1 MDKNKVQKIYSRNI
15 PKIPKIK
22 YLKMNNDNNI
32 DKRKIRKIVKI
43 IVVLT
48 IACMIVNSVINIVE
62 PIIDLQSVIMA
73 KSVATKVS
81 NEQSK
86 KVMEDYQYE
95 DLVNITKDN
104 KGNITMISA
113 NVTTVNKMVSDISTK
128 IQKELDEIENTKMY
142 IRLGTFTGS
151 KMLAGR
157 GPKVEIIIFAIGDVQ
172 TELKSEFKA
181 AGINQTIHRIYLE
194 LKTNVVILT
203 PINNLQ
209 EEITTQVLLA
219 EGVIIGEIPSTYYNL
234 EGITKENVVDLIE

>member
-1 MDKNKVQKIYSRNI
+1 MDKGKIQKIYSRRI
-15 PKIPKIK
+15 PRIKYFKGNNEDNNDKQKIK
-22 YLKMNNDNNI
+22 
-32 DKRKIRKIVKI
+32 KILKI
-43 IVVLT
+43 IIVLT
-48 IACMIVNSVINIVE
+48 IAFMIVNSVINIIE

-73 KSVATKVS
+73 KSVATRIT

-86 KVMEDYQYE
+86 KVMEKYQYE
-95 DLVNITKDN
+95 DLVNITKDSN
-104 KGNITMISA
+104 GNITMISA
-113 NVTTVNKMVSDISTK
+113 NVTTVNKMIADISTK
-128 IQKELDEIENTKMY
+128 IQKELDEVENTKMY

-157 GPKVEIIIFAIGDVQ
+157 GPKVEIIIFGIGDVQ

-209 EEITTQVLLA
+209 EEISTQVLLA
-219 EGVIIGEIPSTYYNL
+219 EGVIIEEIPSTYYNL
-234 EGITKENVVDLIE
+234 EGISKDNAIDLIE

>member
-48 IACMIVNSVINIVE
+48 IAFMIVNSVINIVE

-86 KVMEDYQYE
+86 KVMEDYQY
-95 DLVNITKDN
+95 
-104 KGNITMISA
+104 
-113 NVTTVNKMVSDISTK
+113 
-128 IQKELDEIENTKMY
+128 
-142 IRLGTFTGS
+142 
-151 KMLAGR
+151 
-157 GPKVEIIIFAIGDVQ
+157 
-172 TELKSEFKA
+172 
-181 AGINQTIHRIYLE
+181 
-194 LKTNVVILT
+194 
-203 PINNLQ
+203 
-209 EEITTQVLLA
+209 
-219 EGVIIGEIPSTYYNL
+219 
-234 EGITKENVVDLIE
+234 VDLFRLL

>member
-43 IVVLT
+43 IVALT
-48 IACMIVNSVINIVE
+48 IDFMIVNSVTNIVE

-95 DLVNITKDN
+95 DLVNITKD
-104 KGNITMISA
+104 
-113 NVTTVNKMVSDISTK
+113 K
-128 IQKELDEIENTKMY
+128 IYQAEQILSNGSIYYLVMNDKNENA
-142 IRLGTFTGS
+142 L
-151 KMLAGR
+151 
-157 GPKVEIIIFAIGDVQ
+157 
-172 TELKSEFKA
+172 LKSPK
-181 AGINQTIHRIYLE
+181 
-194 LKTNVVILT
+194 NV
-203 PINNLQ
+203 
-209 EEITTQVLLA
+209 
-219 EGVIIGEIPSTYYNL
+219 
-234 EGITKENVVDLIE
+234 

>member
-1 MDKNKVQKIYSRNI
+1 
-15 PKIPKIK
+15 
-22 YLKMNNDNNI
+22 
-32 DKRKIRKIVKI
+32 
-43 IVVLT
+43 
-48 IACMIVNSVINIVE
+48 MIVNSVINIIE

-73 KSVATKVS
+73 KSVATRIT

-86 KVMEDYQYE
+86 KVMEKYQYE
-95 DLVNITKDN
+95 DLVNITKDSN
-104 KGNITMISA
+104 GNITMISA
-113 NVTTVNKMVSDISTK
+113 NVTTVNKMIADISTK
-128 IQKELDEIENTKMY
+128 KYKKELDEVENTKMY

-157 GPKVEIIIFAIGDVQ
+157 GPKVEIIIFGIGDVQ

-209 EEITTQVLLA
+209 EEISTQVLLA

-234 EGITKENVVDLIE
+234 EGNFKR

>member
-1 MDKNKVQKIYSRNI
+1 
-15 PKIPKIK
+15 
-22 YLKMNNDNNI
+22 
-32 DKRKIRKIVKI
+32 
-43 IVVLT
+43 
-48 IACMIVNSVINIVE
+48 MIVNSVINIIE

-73 KSVATKVS
+73 KSVATRIT

-86 KVMEDYQYE
+86 KVMEKYQYE
-95 DLVNITKDN
+95 DLVNITKDSN
-104 KGNITMISA
+104 GNITMISA
-113 NVTTVNKMVSDISTK
+113 NVTTVNKMIADISTK
-128 IQKELDEIENTKMY
+128 IQKELDEVENTKMY

-151 KMLAGR
+151 K
-157 GPKVEIIIFAIGDVQ
+157 IIIFGIGDVQ

-209 EEITTQVLLA
+209 EEISTQVLLA

-234 EGITKENVVDLIE
+234 EGISKDNAIDLIE